1 MKNVVNYILSA
12 QKKIFVVAFL
22 AVFSSFYTNVWGDRY
37 VRMIPGSESLTSGS
51 TYLIGIEDRK
61 TGKYYFLQSD
71 GVSKYQVQTVISDTV
86 TDPNSRIIW
95 EASKSGDLWRFYC
108 AKTEKYLYWNGS
120 SVLST
125 TYENSSYQ
133 WYISSGS
140 VNNPVYKYF
149 KIQYNSNTGRYLSY
163 AGSSGFSTTPNSS
176 WASGGVQL
184 SGADLASGNGDL
196 QIFKKVVPVS
206 AYTVTYNAGT
216 GTCATPSEAE
226 GSAGAGVTLPV
237 ASTTADG
244 YAFAGWATASTNETK
259 NSPTLFKAG
268 TKFYPSGNCT
278 LYAVYVLAS
287 NDYKKVTASANISPG
302 KYLVV
307 NTDNSVAMKAA
318 ITSDYYLD
326 KVSVTISDNTITS
339 PGNTIVWEVTKES
352 NIFHFY
358 NANSNKWLESYPSGS
373 NHYLRLHDG
382 KGGGYTTYIA
392 ASGNVVFPSVNEAG
406 RYITYSTTNNR
417 FFNSTNSSN
426 IQLYKQDNT
435 YNSNPIVCGEL
446 DDING
451 EVSWSSPANAE
462 VSWNNI
468 ANVDSWNVNYKIHG
482 AGEWTAWDGAQT
494 VYTESETDDK
504 RKVIITDLSCGR
516 YYDFQIVASPAEDYC
531 DKDETLDNSG
541 SGYNSGGF
549 TFWYG
554 TTQGSE
560 DHTECFSQ
568 VGETTT
574 WLTDLWT
581 IPSANQ
587 YTYVGNPAWIA
598 DVSANLQLINMK
610 YALNRACALGSI
622 GKNVMEGAQGYIR
635 IYSDNTVNG
644 ENKWVGFIPAG
655 YVLRWGTDEN
665 GWSSIPFVAA
675 SENIEEENWNTPLH
689 TWTSDN
695 AAKYTYVGL
704 KTESDYVWSNR
715 SETRR
720 PIFLKPNAN
729 WMEDDAK
736 FVMYFWD
743 GSSHTGYSAIMT
755 DPDGDGI
762 YEAWIPNTHAYTNV
776 IFGRLKPVQ
785 VDPVVNWDNKW
796 NKTVDLTLPSDKNV
810 FTIESG
816 SGDAYTG
823 SWSVYDKKGT
833 FHISANSNTYNW
845 YCHFLPHH
853 VLTFD
858 ANGGEDAPEP
868 QSVAI
873 NASPCQITVTSDI
886 PTRDGY
892 YFLGW
897 STNSEASSPDGA
909 WDPEDTHTM
918 TEDVTLYAVW
928 EPAVVTFEATTNA
941 NWNTAGNWD
950 PNFVPNINTDVILN
964 KPVTVNT
971 TAARAKS
978 VVINQE
984 GDNTGQ
990 LVVDAGQ
997 KLIVAGTIQK
1007 TTDGET
1013 YSATEANDII
1023 IHSDA
1028 THGLGLGALVMGT
1041 HDGTNQ
1047 ATVNF
1052 TTLSRGT
1059 SEDNTSIAQ
1068 YVGTPFNDETNILH
1082 NWYNSW
1088 VYGITYDGSK
1098 NIGWERVNEGQGMA
1112 PFKGY
1117 CVFSADGTYHNYWQ
1131 QGTLV
1136 ASKNQTISGLNCQSD
1151 EGTANPNNEN
1161 LLANSWVA
1169 PIKINAMESSDFT
1182 NADATVY
1189 IFNSTSNSAYV
1200 DLGNYATY
1208 PVNSVADAAIIPS
1221 MQSFSVFTTG
1231 SGASVSLDYSKI
1243 VYDPAVGGTV
1253 PGPNKAPR
1261 LTKAETAHRMKLY
1274 VSAENGYSDML
1285 YLLEHLDFEE
1295 GFENGWDGHK
1305 LFGESVAPQLY
1316 AVTPDGNMAV
1326 NCVPTYEGV
1335 VMGFKA
1341 GEQDNSYTFTFEYSD
1356 EAQPLYLL
1364 DIQTNIY
1371 TQITSAT
1378 SYSFTTTDT
1387 EVHNR
1392 FVLTYNAPSTPT
1404 ALETTPAVTT
1414 GKKVMYD
1421 NHLFILHNGRIF
1433 SAQGAMIQ

>member
-1 MKNVVNYILSA
+1 MDNLKGISYMKNVVNRALVA
-12 QKKIFVVAFL
+12 KKKIFLLAFVAF
-22 AVFSSFYTNVWGDRY
+22 FSSIYTNVWGTIYTHNYSGGTNIQGSYNTETKTLTITGTGAISNCLSGNNYYSSNNTNVKTVIVSEGITGIGQYVFSSYTNLKTIKFPSTLTSISSNNFGSTLTISAIHAASPNQWAQVDIASTSAHPFGTTTSVPDTIKTRRGFFFYGNTSKSANLVFAPGLTTIKQYTFYNARY
-37 VRMIPGSESLTSGS
+37 FTSASIPNSVSSIGTSALTCLFDEVAVNRTTAPTISANAVTFNQTEGKGVLYVPSGAKSNYTQANYWLYHASQSTSGAKSVTQQDTSGS
-51 TYLIGIEDRK
+51 CTM
-61 TGKYYFLQSD
+61 
-71 GVSKYQVQTVISDTV
+71 
-86 TDPNSRIIW
+86 
-95 EASKSGDLWRFYC
+95 
-108 AKTEKYLYWNGS
+108 
-120 SVLST
+120 
-125 TYENSSYQ
+125 
-133 WYISSGS
+133 SSGS
-140 VNNPVYKYF
+140 
-149 KIQYNSNTGRYLSY
+149 
-163 AGSSGFSTTPNSS
+163 AS
-176 WASGGVQL
+176 WVLDANGVL
-184 SGADLASGNGDL
+184 TITGNGAIGTYSRSANYGWTNFRRL
-196 QIFKKVVPVS
+196 VHKVVIQ
-206 AYTVTYNAGT
+206 ND
-216 GTCATPSEAE
+216 
-226 GSAGAGVTLPV
+226 GSGDITSIGDALQ
-237 ASTTADG
+237 
-244 YAFAGWATASTNETK
+244 WNW
-259 NSPTLFKAG
+259 
-268 TKFYPSGNCT
+268 
-278 LYAVYVLAS
+278 
-287 NDYKKVTASANISPG
+287 
-302 KYLVV
+302 
-307 NTDNSVAMKAA
+307 A
-318 ITSDYYLD
+318 ITE
-326 KVSVTISDNTITS
+326 VTISQNTIPTS
-339 PGNTIVWEVTKES
+339 SVIGGN
-352 NIFHFY
+352 
-358 NANSNKWLESYPSGS
+358 
-373 NHYLRLHDG
+373 
-382 KGGGYTTYIA
+382 
-392 ASGNVVFPSVNEAG
+392 
-406 RYITYSTTNNR
+406 STT
-417 FFNSTNSSN
+417 FGDMFNTRDKIKLIIRKVSEEDAELSN
-426 IQLYKQDNT
+426 D
-435 YNSNPIVCGEL
+435 P
-446 DDING
+446 
-451 EVSWSSPANAE
+451 
-462 VSWNNI
+462 WNN
-468 ANVDSWNVNYKIHG
+468 ARWERS
-482 AGEWTAWDGAQT
+482 
-494 VYTESETDDK
+494 
-504 RKVIITDLSCGR
+504 IIT
-516 YYDFQIVASPAEDYC
+516 C
-531 DKDETLDNSG
+531 DD
-541 SGYNSGGF
+541 F

-554 TTQGSE
+554 TTKGSE
-560 DHTECFSQ
+560 DHYECLSFVEGS
-568 VGETTT
+568 TDT
-574 WLTDLWT
+574 WLSELWT

-587 YTYVGNPAWIA
+587 WTYVGKPNW
-598 DVSANLQLINMK
+598 DVANAKSANLQLSNMP
-610 YALNRACALGSI
+610 YALNHANNLGTI
-622 GKNVMEGAQGYIR
+622 GTNVMEGAQGYIK
-635 IYSDNTVNG
+635 ICSNSSDN
-644 ENKWVGFIPAG
+644 NKYVGFIPAG

-833 FHISANSNTYNW
+833 FHISANSNTNNW

-858 ANGGEDAPEP
+858 ANGGEDAPED

-873 NASPCQITVTSDI
+873 NAAPCQLTVSSTE
-886 PTRDGY
+886 PTRTGY
-892 YFLGW
+892 DFLGW
-897 STNSEASSPDGA
+897 STNSDATSPDDA
-909 WDPEDTHTM
+909 WDPGDTHAM
-918 TEDVTLYAVW
+918 TGDVTLYAVW
-928 EPAVVTFEATTNA
+928 SPATLTFNASEDA
-941 NWNTAGNWD
+941 NWNNANNWS
-950 PNFVPNINTDVILN
+950 PSSLPTINHEVIIN
-964 KPVTVNT
+964 KPATVNT

-978 VVINQE
+978 IVINQE
-984 GDNTGQ
+984 GGNSGQ

-1007 TTDGET
+1007 TTDGKT

-1023 IHSDA
+1023 INSDA
-1028 THGLGLGALVMGT
+1028 THGLGALVIGT
-1041 HDGTNQ
+1041 HDGTNK

-1052 TTLSRGT
+1052 TTLSSGT

-1068 YVGTPFNDETNILH
+1068 YVGTPFKDETNILH

-1098 NIGWERVNEGQGMA
+1098 NIDWYRVNEGEGMN

-1117 CVFSADGTYHNYWQ
+1117 CVFSADGTGHSYWQ

-1136 ASKNQTISGLNCQSD
+1136 ASENQTISGLNCQSD
-1151 EGTANPNNEN
+1151 DGTANPNNEN

-1169 PIKINAMESSDFT
+1169 PIKINAMASSDFT
-1182 NADATVY
+1182 NAYATVY

-1208 PVNSVADAAIIPS
+1208 PVNSAADIAIIPS

-1326 NCVPTYEGV
+1326 NCIPTFEGV
-1335 VMGFKA
+1335 QMGFKA

-1364 DIQTNIY
+1364 DISTNTY
-1371 TQITSAT
+1371 TQITSDT

-1387 EVHNR
+1387 DVHNR

>member
-22 AVFSSFYTNVWGDRY
+22 AVFSSFYTMVWGTDYKLTTIIRDGDY
-37 VRMIPGSESLTSGS
+37 VIGAVKGSSGANNTIYAFDKTDNATWGNGTETSAS
-51 TYLIGIEDRK
+51 SNTISNPSNDI
-61 TGKYYFLQSD
+61 
-71 GVSKYQVQTVISDTV
+71 VWTVITLEDGSFRLQNKA
-86 TDPNSRIIW
+86 NS
-95 EASKSGDLWRFYC
+95 
-108 AKTEKYLYWNGS
+108 KYLYLKAG
-120 SVLST
+120 T
-125 TYENSSYQ
+125 G
-133 WYISSGS
+133 SGS
-140 VNNPVYKYF
+140 MRVQDSPATIYYATGSNSTFELSGASSFTVSTGNQLGYK
-149 KIQYNSNTGRYLSY
+149 I
-163 AGSSGFSTTPNSS
+163 GSGYQMFLQTPNSTYTTTGS
-176 WASGGVQL
+176 ISVQFRFYRKY
-184 SGADLASGNGDL
+184 GT
-196 QIFKKVVPVS
+196 
-206 AYTVTYNAGT
+206 YTVNYDAGT
-216 GTCATPSEAE
+216 GSCDTASLTEASAFSGVKLPYARTTAE
-226 GSAGAGVTLPV
+226 GYT
-237 ASTTADG
+237 
-244 YAFAGWATASTNETK
+244 FAGWATASVDETK
-259 NSPTLFKAG
+259 NSPILYKAG
-268 TKFYPSGNCT
+268 DTYYPTSNCT
-278 LYAVYVLAS
+278 LYAVYVITS
-287 NDYKKVTASANISPG
+287 NEYKKVTSTANLSPG

-307 NTDNSVAMKAA
+307 NTQYGRAMKASVVS
-318 ITSDYYLD
+318 TYYLD
-326 KVSVTISDNTITS
+326 TTHVTISNSTIVNPVNTI
-339 PGNTIVWEVTKES
+339 IWEVTKRLDTYQ
-352 NIFHFY
+352 FY
-358 NANSNKWLESYPSGS
+358 NANANKWLDNYYVTS
-373 NHYLRLHDG
+373 NRLRLLSEKG
-382 KGGGYTTYIA
+382 KGYSLTIDESGNAIFSSNNDAGAMIRYPNNTYKFAGA
-392 ASGNVVFPSVNEAG
+392 ASGSTSNV
-406 RYITYSTTNNR
+406 
-417 FFNSTNSSN
+417 
-426 IQLYKQDNT
+426 QLYKQDNT
-435 YNSNPIVCGEL
+435 YNSNPTVCYEL

-462 VSWNNI
+462 VSWDNI
-468 ANVDSWNVNYKIHG
+468 ANVDSWTVNYKIHG
-482 AGEWTAWDGAQT
+482 AGEWTAWDGTQT

-581 IPSANQ
+581 IPSADQ
-587 YTYVGNPAWIA
+587 WTYVGEPFWNNDPGK
-598 DVSANLQLINMK
+598 SANLQLSNMP
-610 YALNRACALGSI
+610 YALNHANNLGTI
-622 GKNVMEGAQGYIR
+622 GTNVMEGAQGYIKINDDSNDANR
-635 IYSDNTVNG
+635 Y
-644 ENKWVGFIPAG
+644 VGFIPAG

-675 SENIEEENWNTPLH
+675 SENIEEEDWNTPLH

-695 AAKYTYVGL
+695 AANFTYVGL
-704 KTESDYVWSNR
+704 KTSSDYVWANR

-720 PIFLKPNAN
+720 PVFLKPTSSWDVDGAN
-729 WMEDDAK
+729 FA
-736 FVMYFWD
+736 VYYFTSD
-743 GSSHTGYSAIMT
+743 KTHTGWSAMMT
-755 DPDGDGI
+755 DPDEDGI
-762 YEAWIPNTHAYTNV
+762 YEAWIPNDYAYTSV
-776 IFGRLKPVQ
+776 IFVRL
-785 VDPVVNWDNKW
+785 NTSGSTGWDNRW
-796 NKTVDLTLPSDKNV
+796 NQTVDLALQSDKNV

-816 SGDAYTG
+816 SDNSYTG
-823 SWSVYDKKGT
+823 SWSLYDKKGT
-833 FHISANSNTYNW
+833 FHISANSNTNNW

-853 VLTFD
+853 VLTYN
-858 ANGGEDAPEP
+858 ANGGEGAPAT
-868 QSVAI
+868 QYVAI
-873 NASPCQITVTSDI
+873 NADPCQLTVSATE
-886 PTRDGY
+886 PTRTGY

-971 TAARAKS
+971 TSAVAKS
-978 VVINQE
+978 VIINQAD
-984 GDNTGQ
+984 DNTGKIEIA
-990 LVVDAGQ
+990 AGQ
-997 KLIVAGTIQK
+997 KLIVAGSIQK

-1028 THGLGLGALVMGT
+1028 THGLGALVIGT

-1052 TTLSRGT
+1052 TTLSKGT

-1088 VYGITYDGSK
+1088 VYGIDHTGGI
-1098 NIGWERVNEGQGMA
+1098 IGWERVNEGQGMA

-1117 CVFSADGTYHNYWQ
+1117 CVFSADGTHHNYWQ

-1136 ASKNQTISGLNCQSD
+1136 ASENQTISGLNWQSGV
-1151 EGTANPNNEN
+1151 GTANGNNEN
-1161 LLANSWVA
+1161 LLANSWMA
-1169 PIKINAMESSDFT
+1169 PIKISAMEISDFT
-1182 NADATVY
+1182 NTEATIY
-1189 IFNSTSNSAYV
+1189 IFNSTSASAYTS
-1200 DLGNYATY
+1200 LASNYSSYTPGTAG
-1208 PVNSVADAAIIPS
+1208 DAIIPA
-1221 MQSFSVFTTG
+1221 MQSFSVFTNAAGG
-1231 SGASVSLDYSKI
+1231 SSVTLDYNKI
-1243 VYDPAVGGTV
+1243 VYQPALSGTV
-1253 PGPNKAPR
+1253 PGPNRAPR
-1261 LTKAETAHRMKLY
+1261 RVVAEEANKIRLFVHAESGYGDQLY
-1274 VSAENGYSDML
+1274 MWERSDFS
-1285 YLLEHLDFEE
+1285 EA
-1295 GFENGWDGHK
+1295 FENGWDGHK
-1305 LFGESVAPQLY
+1305 LFGESVAPQLF
-1316 AVTPDGNMAV
+1316 ALSPDGDLAI
-1326 NCVPTYEGV
+1326 NCIPTFEGV
-1335 VMGFKA
+1335 QMGFKA

-1364 DIQTNIY
+1364 DINTNTY
-1371 TQITSAT
+1371 TQITSDT

-1387 EVHNR
+1387 NVHNR
-1392 FVLTYNAPSTPT
+1392 FVLTYNAPSAPT
-1404 ALETTPAVTT
+1404 ALETTSAVTT

>member
-22 AVFSSFYTNVWGDRY
+22 AVFSSIYTNVWGDRY

-95 EASKSGDLWRFYC
+95 KASKSGDLWRFYC

-125 TYENSSYQ
+125 IYENSSSYQ

-163 AGSSGFSTTPNSS
+163 AGSSGFSTTPYSS

-392 ASGNVVFPSVNEAG
+392 ATGNVVFPSVNEAG

-417 FFNSTNSSN
+417 FFNSINSSN

-435 YNSNPIVCGEL
+435 YNSNP
-446 DDING
+446 
-451 EVSWSSPANAE
+451 
-462 VSWNNI
+462 
-468 ANVDSWNVNYKIHG
+468 
-482 AGEWTAWDGAQT
+482 T
-494 VYTESETDDK
+494 
-504 RKVIITDLSCGR
+504 SCS
-516 YYDFQIVASPAEDYC
+516 DFA
-531 DKDETLDNSG
+531 
-541 SGYNSGGF
+541 
-549 TFWYG
+549 FWYG
-554 TTQGSE
+554 TTKGSE
-560 DHTECFSQ
+560 DHCECLTFVTGS
-568 VGETTT
+568 TDT
-574 WLTDLWT
+574 WLSDLWT
-581 IPSANQ
+581 IPTSDQ
-587 YTYVGNPAWIA
+587 WTYVGKPNWNTSTAN
-598 DVSANLQLINMK
+598 SANLQLSNMP
-610 YALNRACALGSI
+610 YALNHANNLGTISASKM
-622 GKNVMEGAQGYIR
+622 GGAQGYIK
-635 IYSDNTVNG
+635 ICSNSGDN
-644 ENKWVGFIPAG
+644 NKYIGFIPAG
-655 YVLRWGTDEN
+655 YVLRFGST
-665 GWSSIPFVAA
+665 SIPFINKTETI
-675 SENIEEENWNTPLH
+675 ENNEWNTPLQ
-689 TWTSDN
+689 TWTSSN
-695 AAKYTYVGL
+695 ADDITYVGL
-704 KTESDYVWSNR
+704 KTESNHVEANR
-715 SETRR
+715 SEKRR
-720 PIFLKPNAN
+720 PVFLKPTGLWDKDNA
-729 WMEDDAK
+729 
-736 FVMYFWD
+736 YFAIYYYTSDETHNGW
-743 GSSHTGYSAIMT
+743 SAIMD

-762 YEAWIPNTHAYTNV
+762 YEAWVPYNEEYTFSKV
-776 IFGRLKPVQ
+776 IFVRLSEATTGDWSKT
-785 VDPVVNWDNKW
+785 W
-796 NKTVDLTLPSDKNV
+796 NQTGNLDLQSDQNLY
-810 FTIESG
+810 TISSADG
-816 SGDAYTG
+816 AG
-823 SWSVYDKKGT
+823 SWSLYDKKGT
-833 FHISANSNTYNW
+833 FQIWATSNTNNW

-897 STNSEASSPDGA
+897 STSSTATSPDDA

-964 KPVTVNT
+964 KPVTVNVT
-971 TAARAKS
+971 TAQAKN
-978 VVINQE
+978 VIINQE
-984 GDNTGQ
+984 DGNTGQ
-990 LVVDAGQ
+990 LVVNAGQ
-997 KLIVAGTIQK
+997 KLIVAGSIQK

-1028 THGLGLGALVMGT
+1028 THGLGALVIGT

-1052 TTLSRGT
+1052 TTLSKGT

-1117 CVFSADGTYHNYWQ
+1117 CVFSADGVHHNYWQ

-1136 ASKNQTISGLNCQSD
+1136 ASTNQTLSGLNWQSD
-1151 EGTANPNNEN
+1151 EGTAKPNNEN
-1161 LLANSWVA
+1161 LLANSWMA
-1169 PIKINAMESSDFT
+1169 PIKISAMESTDFT
-1182 NADATVY
+1182 NTEATVY
-1189 IFNSTSNSAYV
+1189 IFNSTSASAYTS
-1200 DLGNYATY
+1200 LASNYSSYTPGTAG
-1208 PVNSVADAAIIPS
+1208 DAIIPA
-1221 MQSFSVFTTG
+1221 MQSFSVFTNAAGG
-1231 SGASVSLDYSKI
+1231 SSVALDYNKI
-1243 VYDPAVGGTV
+1243 VYQPALSGTV
-1253 PGPNKAPR
+1253 PGPNRAPR
-1261 LTKAETAHRMKLY
+1261 LVVAEEANKIRLFVHAESGYGDQLY
-1274 VSAENGYSDML
+1274 MWERSDFS
-1285 YLLEHLDFEE
+1285 EA
-1295 GFENGWDGHK
+1295 FENGWDGHK
-1305 LFGESVAPQLY
+1305 LFGESIAPQLF
-1316 AVTPDGNMAV
+1316 ALSPDGDLAI
-1326 NCVPTYEGV
+1326 NCIPTFEGV
-1335 VMGFKA
+1335 QMGFKA

-1364 DIQTNIY
+1364 DINTNTY
-1371 TQITSAT
+1371 TQITSDT

-1387 EVHNR
+1387 DVHNR

>member
-12 QKKIFVVAFL
+12 QKKIFVMAFL
-22 AVFSSFYTNVWGDRY
+22 AVFSSLYTNVWGTDYKLTTIIRDGDY
-37 VRMIPGSESLTSGS
+37 VIGAVKGSSGANN
-51 TYLIGIEDRK
+51 TIYAFDK
-61 TGKYYFLQSD
+61 TDNATWGKGTETTASSNIISNPSND
-71 GVSKYQVQTVISDTV
+71 IVWTVITLEDGSIRLQNKA
-86 TDPNSRIIW
+86 NS
-95 EASKSGDLWRFYC
+95 
-108 AKTEKYLYWNGS
+108 KYLYLKAG
-120 SVLST
+120 T
-125 TYENSSYQ
+125 G
-133 WYISSGS
+133 SGS
-140 VNNPVYKYF
+140 MRVQDSPATIYYAATSS
-149 KIQYNSNTGRYLSY
+149 NST
-163 AGSSGFSTTPNSS
+163 FE
-176 WASGGVQL
+176 L
-184 SGADLASGNGDL
+184 SGASSFTVESGNQLGYRIGSGY
-196 QIFKKVVPVS
+196 QMYAHRTHATTTSNGSISVQFRFYRKYGT
-206 AYTVTYNAGT
+206 YTVNYDAGT
-216 GTCATPSEAE
+216 GSCDTASLTESSAFSGVKLPYARTTAE
-226 GSAGAGVTLPV
+226 GYTFV
-237 ASTTADG
+237 
-244 YAFAGWATASTNETK
+244 GWATASVDETK
-259 NSPTLFKAG
+259 NSPILYKAG
-268 TKFYPSGNCT
+268 DTYYPTSNCT
-278 LYAVYVLAS
+278 LYAVYVITS
-287 NDYKKVTASANISPG
+287 NEYKKVTSTANLSPG

-307 NTDNSVAMKAA
+307 YTSGNYAMKASV
-318 ITSDYYLD
+318 TGSNYLD
-326 KVSVTISDNTITS
+326 KESVTISSDIITNPNGTI
-339 PGNTIVWEVTKES
+339 IWEVSKRLDTYQ
-352 NIFHFY
+352 FY
-358 NANSNKWLESYPSGS
+358 NTNTSKWLDNYANAYG
-373 NHYLRLHDG
+373 NHYMRLLST
-382 KGGGYTTYIA
+382 KGYGYNVSING
-392 ASGNVVFPSVNEAG
+392 SGNAVLSSNNDAG
-406 RYITYSTTNNR
+406 YRIKYDTSNNRFYSTTT
-417 FFNSTNSSN
+417 TN
-426 IQLYKQDNT
+426 IHLYKQDNT
-435 YNSNPIVCGEL
+435 YNSNPTVCDEL

-462 VSWNNI
+462 VSWDNI
-468 ANVDSWNVNYKIHG
+468 ANVDSWTVNYKIHG
-482 AGEWTAWDGAQT
+482 AGEWTVWDGAQT

-581 IPSANQ
+581 IPSADQ
-587 YTYVGNPAWIA
+587 WTYVGEPFWNNDPGK
-598 DVSANLQLINMK
+598 SANLQLSNMP
-610 YALNRACALGSI
+610 YALNHANNLGTI
-622 GKNVMEGAQGYIR
+622 GTNVMEGAQGYIKINDDSNDANR
-635 IYSDNTVNG
+635 YI
-644 ENKWVGFIPAG
+644 GFIPAG

-695 AAKYTYVGL
+695 AANFTYVGL
-704 KTESDYVWSNR
+704 KTSSDYVWSNR

-720 PIFLKPNAN
+720 PVFFKPNAN
-729 WMEDDAK
+729 WLTKDNGNDCK
-736 FVMYFWD
+736 FAIYYYTSDEAHNGW
-743 GSSHTGYSAIMT
+743 SAFMN
-755 DPDGDGI
+755 DHDGDGI
-762 YEAWIPNTHAYTNV
+762 YEAWIPNDYDYTKV
-776 IFGRLKPVQ
+776 IFVRFAASKASTG
-785 VDPVVNWDNKW
+785 NWDNLY
-796 NKTVDLTLPSDKNV
+796 NQTGNLSLLSDKNV
-810 FTIESG
+810 FTLAEG
-816 SGDAYTG
+816 KWGTEADEG
-823 SWSVYDKKGT
+823 SWLLYNKKGT
-833 FHISANSNTYNW
+833 FHISANSNTNNW
-845 YCHFLPHH
+845 YCHFSPHH

-909 WDPEDTHTM
+909 WDPGDTHAM
-918 TEDVTLYAVW
+918 TGDVTLYAVW

-964 KPVTVNT
+964 KPVTVNVT
-971 TAARAKS
+971 TAQAKS
-978 VVINQE
+978 VIINQE
-984 GDNTGQ
+984 GGNNGQ

-997 KLIVAGTIQK
+997 KLIVAGSIQK

-1013 YSATEANDII
+1013 YSATEVNDII
-1023 IHSDA
+1023 INSDA
-1028 THGLGLGALVMGT
+1028 THGLGALVMGT

-1052 TTLSRGT
+1052 TTLSNGT
-1059 SEDNTSIAQ
+1059 SESDKSIAQ
-1068 YVGTPFNDETNILH
+1068 YVGTPFNDETNILY

-1117 CVFSADGTYHNYWQ
+1117 CVFSADGTHHNYWQ

-1136 ASKNQTISGLNCQSD
+1136 ASENQTISGLNWQSG

-1161 LLANSWVA
+1161 LLANSWMA
-1169 PIKINAMESSDFT
+1169 PIKISAMETSDFT
-1182 NADATVY
+1182 NTEATVY
-1189 IFNSTSNSAYV
+1189 IFNSTSASAYKS
-1200 DLGNYATY
+1200 LASNYSSYTPGTAG
-1208 PVNSVADAAIIPS
+1208 DAIIPA
-1221 MQSFSVFTTG
+1221 MQSFSVFTNAAGG
-1231 SGASVSLDYSKI
+1231 SSVALDYNKI
-1243 VYDPAVGGTV
+1243 VYQPALSGTV
-1253 PGPNKAPR
+1253 PGPNRAPR
-1261 LTKAETAHRMKLY
+1261 HVVAEEANKIRLFVHAESGYGDQLY
-1274 VSAENGYSDML
+1274 MWERSDFS
-1285 YLLEHLDFEE
+1285 EA
-1295 GFENGWDGHK
+1295 FENGWDGHK
-1305 LFGESVAPQLY
+1305 LFGESVAPQLF
-1316 AVTPDGNMAV
+1316 ALSPDGDLAI
-1326 NCVPTYEGV
+1326 NCIPTFEGV
-1335 VMGFKA
+1335 QMGFKA

-1364 DIQTNIY
+1364 DINTNTY

-1387 EVHNR
+1387 DVHNR

-1404 ALETTPAVTT
+1404 ALETTSAVTT